1 MKIEPQL
8 QWTFDQAIDLVRQL
22 ELKLKRE
29 YNHYH
34 VALGGSV
41 LHKGL
46 SNKDLDIIIYPHKTT
61 HQDIKWMKSALR
73 QFGLVEISDRGA
85 VHTIYSDGKDV
96 IQYEYQNKRIDIFF
110 LE

>member
-8 QWTFDQAIDLVRQL
+8 QWTLDQAIDLVRQL
-22 ELKLKRE
+22 ELKLKRV

-41 LHKGL
+41 LHKGF

-61 HQDIKWMKSALR
+61 HQGINWMKSALR

-85 VHTIYSDGKDV
+85 VHSGYGDDKDV
-96 IQYEYQNKRIDIFF
+96 IQYEYQNKRVDIFF

>member
-8 QWTFDQAIDLVRQL
+8 QWILDQDIDLVRQL
-22 ELKLKRE
+22 EFKLKRA
-29 YNHYH
+29 YSHYH

-41 LHKGL
+41 LHKGF

-61 HQDIKWMKSALR
+61 QQDIKWMKNALL

-85 VHTIYSDGKDV
+85 VHSGYGDGKDV
-96 IQYEYQNKRIDIFF
+96 IQYEYQNKRVDIFF